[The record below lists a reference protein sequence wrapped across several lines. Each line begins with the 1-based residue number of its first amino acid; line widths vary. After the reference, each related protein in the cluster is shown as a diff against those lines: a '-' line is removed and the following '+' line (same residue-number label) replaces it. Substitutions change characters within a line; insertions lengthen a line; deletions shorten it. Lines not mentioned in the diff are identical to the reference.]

1 MKSYKYAD
9 IPWRDLVSMPFLD
22 TQTVLLNGI
31 ALGLMLVIVCPV
43 LMVVDCVVRILAW
56 VNSD

>member
-9 IPWRDLVSMPFLD
+9 IPWRDLASMPFLD
-22 TQTVLLNGI
+22 TQAVLLNGI
-31 ALGLMLVIVCPV
+31 ALGFVLIVSCPV